1 MLLYVTVGTNNL
13 KRAIEFYDPVLK
25 TLGYERRFTNHDE
38 AGYAAEP
45 HSRCRFWVVYP
56 FDKQEATVGNGS
68 MTAFLAPDRGAVRA
82 FHAAALLYG
91 GIDEGTPGI
100 RPFHANFYGS
110 YVRDPDGNKLSAVCE
125 APETD

>member
-25 TLGYERRFTNHDE
+25 TLGYSRLITKHDE
-38 AGYAAEP
+38 AGYAEK
-45 HSRCRFWVVYP
+45 SDIRCRFWVVYP

-68 MTAFLAPDRGAVRA
+68 MTAFLAESRAAVDA
-82 FHAAALLYG
+82 FHAAAMLYDG
-91 GIDEGTPGI
+91 TDEGPPGI
-100 RPFHANFYGS
+100 RPFHENFYGA

-125 APETD
+125 KPE

>member
-25 TLGYERRFTNHDE
+25 TLGYSRLVTKHDE
-38 AGYAAEP
+38 AGYAEP
-45 HSRCRFWVVYP
+45 GDVRCRFWVVYP

-68 MTAFLAPDRGAVRA
+68 MTAFLAEKRAAVDA
-82 FHAAALLYG
+82 FHAAATLYG
-91 GIDEGTPGI
+91 GKDEGPPGI
-100 RPFHANFYGS
+100 RPFHENFYGA

-125 APETD
+125 KPE

>member
-25 TLGYERRFTNHDE
+25 SLGYSRIVTKHDE
-38 AGYAAEP
+38 AGYAEP
-45 HSRCRFWVVYP
+45 GDVRCRFWVVYP

-68 MTAFLAPDRGAVRA
+68 MTAFLAASRAAVDT
-82 FHAAALLYG
+82 FHAAAMLYDG
-91 GIDEGTPGI
+91 TDEGPPGI
-100 RPFHANFYGS
+100 RPFHENFYGA

-125 APETD
+125 KAE